1 MTVSEKFLNEMW
13 KKSLNALEKKLKTVV
28 QYKLLC
34 PKCNKEEIGEK
45 VQEKPVGETYTLKIP
60 RPQYDRI
67 SDAFNLRETYFES
80 FDIDSDT
87 ITFKINETQRLN
99 FIKNYYITQMFLEEN
114 IGKYIV

>member
-1 MTVSEKFLNEMW
+1 MTAK
-13 KKSLNALEKKLKTVV
+13 KKL
-28 QYKLLC
+28 
-34 PKCNKEEIGEK
+34 
-45 VQEKPVGETYTLKIP
+45 VGKTYTLKIP

-67 SDAFNLRETYFES
+67 SDAFNLRETYFQH
-80 FDIDSDT
+80 FDIDEDT